1 MRQQFAPAA
10 PGVDAMAAAKE
21 GTLRLLHVDSAT
33 HKMWTYEDSL
43 FTRFPTFRV
52 AGVVKPSVSS
62 S

>member
-21 GTLRLLHVDSAT
+21 GTLRRLHVDSASR
-33 HKMWTYEDSL
+33 HKMCANESP
-43 FTRFPTFRV
+43 FARFPTFRV
-52 AGVVKPSVSS
+52 PGVVKPSVSS